1 MFVVDEKDSVPGRFE
16 EARRINYEF
25 VYRGSGTFFDPAPT
39 LRTMGDT
46 EAELREQL
54 TEAFEGA
61 NYPVNNPME
70 LVPALP
76 NGPATRFESGDV
88 SFTAMELA
96 TKLGDVQEFPYDSAG
111 ELVDDV
117 IEGLKEKDML

>member
-1 MFVVDEKDSVPGRFE
+1 
-16 EARRINYEF
+16 
-25 VYRGSGTFFDPAPT
+25 
-39 LRTMGDT
+39 MGDV

-61 NYPVNNPME
+61 DYPVNNPME

-76 NGPATRFESGDV
+76 NGPATRFEADDV

-96 TKLGDVQEFPYDSAG
+96 TKLSDVQDFPYDDVES
-111 ELVDDV
+111 LVDDV
-117 IEGLKEKDML
+117 IVGLREKGML